1 MSSSTTVSQKSSEIS
16 NKEMTTTS
24 HRNRFKRLRSMSHFN
39 NKDIKD
45 DNADINN
52 NDIQK
57 DYNKSEKQ
65 KDKKELENIK
75 LNDAQN
81 QIITCVDNKLVLF
94 KETVSVITGILFNS
108 YNNILDIPNKILYLT
123 KYANEEIS
131 KVLTFAEEITNVL
144 VSRLWNMNVRSINI
158 TTLNGINMG
167 LYRRSPS
174 RTAYGKSGALEIWKS
189 YGIWTSESA
198 DDNLTELYKDLK
210 EILEESELT
219 RYKFVVQML
228 NNLEEEISQINS
240 ENSIKEKMKKIEQSF
255 GINFAN
261 SLCIYKEVCDQ
272 INRDGFDHELFANNF
287 FNESSLYPQHNAS
300 SKISEWTESV
310 LEIIKENSNSSFL
323 PVTGDGINKVI
334 PHEYQSIVM
343 SSYANSK
350 LSYECTPPKILTKQ
364 LLQSSIFRKLLL
376 ASLINKMILSLSNQY
391 DKYIVEI
398 KNDVLE
404 DTVKCIIASLFKN
417 FYRKNT
423 KIRKEFEDSY
433 NVLKNSL
440 IEKIYK

>member
-24 HRNRFKRLRSMSHFN
+24 HRNRFKRLRSISHFN
-39 NKDIKD
+39 NKEVKD
-45 DNADINN
+45 DNSDINN

-57 DYNKSEKQ
+57 DYSKSDKQ
-65 KDKKELENIK
+65 KDKKESEHIK

-81 QIITCVDNKLVLF
+81 QIITGVDNKLVLF
-94 KETVSVITGILFNS
+94 KETASIIAGILFNS
-108 YNNILDIPNKILYLT
+108 YNNILDIPNKVVYLT
-123 KYANEEIS
+123 KYTYEEIS
-131 KVLTFAEEITNVL
+131 KALTFIEEITNVV

-167 LYRRSPS
+167 LYRFSPS

-189 YGIWTSESA
+189 YGIWTIENI
-198 DDNLTELYKDLK
+198 DNNLIELYNDLE
-210 EILEESELT
+210 EILEESKLT
-219 RYKFVVQML
+219 NYEFVLQML
-228 NNLEEEISQINS
+228 SDLSEEISQINYA
-240 ENSIKEKMKKIEQSF
+240 NSVQEKIKKIEQSF

-261 SLCIYKEVCDQ
+261 SLCLYQEVCDQ
-272 INRDGFDHELFANNF
+272 INRDGFDHESFANNF
-287 FNESSLYPQHNAS
+287 FNESSLYPQHNAA

-310 LEIIKENSNSSFL
+310 LEIIKANSNSSFL
-323 PVTGDGINKVI
+323 PVTGDGVNKVI
-334 PHEYQSIVM
+334 PHEYQSMVM

-376 ASLINKMILSLSNQY
+376 ASLINKMIISLSNQY

-423 KIRKEFEDSY
+423 KIRKEFENSY
-433 NVLKNSL
+433 NGLKNSL
-440 IEKIYK
+440 IEKRYK